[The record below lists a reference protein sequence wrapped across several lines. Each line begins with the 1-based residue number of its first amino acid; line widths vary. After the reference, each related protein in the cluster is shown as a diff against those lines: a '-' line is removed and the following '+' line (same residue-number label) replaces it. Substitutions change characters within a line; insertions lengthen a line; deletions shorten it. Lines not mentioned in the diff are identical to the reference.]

1 MSLCE
6 LLLSVAIM
14 LTLFLHAVA
23 CIWTWNVRCT
33 WNVLGICKIPLYSYI
48 TFYLPID

>member
-23 CIWTWNVRCT
+23 CIWNVRCT